1 MGHTVEEL
9 AAAANISVEAIQKAI
24 QMKQQ
29 QLLAEQQAAMYK
41 QQIEI
46 MKHLATTTA
55 MPTRPST
62 TTTTTT
68 TVRPVTRKYPISGGN
83 KVTWIVF
90 SLLSFETW

>member
-1 MGHTVEEL
+1 MGHTIEEL
-9 AAAANISVEAIQKAI
+9 AAAANVSVDAIQKAI

-46 MKHLATTTA
+46 MKSLATTTA

-62 TTTTTT
+62 TATTTTT
-68 TVRPVTRKYPISGGN
+68 TRPITRKYPISGGS
-83 KVTWIVF
+83 KVNCVNWTRLTF
-90 SLLSFETW
+90 

>member
-9 AAAANISVEAIQKAI
+9 AAAANVSVDAIQKAI

-29 QLLAEQQAAMYK
+29 QLLAEQQAAMYR

-46 MKHLATTTA
+46 MKNTATTTA

-62 TTTTTT
+62 TMTTTM
-68 TVRPVTRKYPISGGN
+68 RPAAKKYQISGGN
-83 KVTWIVF
+83 KVNCDTLNVMPRGI
-90 SLLSFETW
+90 SAT

>member
-9 AAAANISVEAIQKAI
+9 AAAANVSVDAIQKAI

-46 MKHLATTTA
+46 MKNLAATTA

-68 TVRPVTRKYPISGGN
+68 IRPITKKYPISGGN
-83 KVTWIVF
+83 KVNGKKIFFT
-90 SLLSFETW
+90 S

>member
-9 AAAANISVEAIQKAI
+9 AAAANVSVDAIQKAI

-46 MKHLATTTA
+46 MKSLATTTA

-62 TTTTTT
+62 TTTTSTT
-68 TVRPVTRKYPISGGN
+68 RPIIRKYPISGGS
-83 KVTWIVF
+83 KVNCVNWTRLTF
-90 SLLSFETW
+90 FNLN